1 MSAGSRIPALLHP
14 RQPWQV
20 LCAGIAALI
29 LTVGLARFA
38 YTPLLPLMQAQA
50 GVSETLGGWLATV
63 NYVGYMTGA
72 LLGSAVSDGALRYRL
87 YRAGLIAG
95 VVGTIGMGMT
105 SDPVL
110 WTVLRYIAGVG
121 SAAGLL
127 LASGMVLGWLV
138 AHGRRPE
145 LGLHFAGI
153 GAGIVASGVLV
164 AIMTPALDWA
174 QQWQV
179 MGAIGLALF
188 VPAWF
193 WMPAPEA
200 PASRPV
206 ARGHGGAAGLAAAA
220 PDAASRR
227 ATWLLIAAYF
237 CAGVGFVISATFL
250 VAATERQPALA
261 GYGFLVWIAVGLTA
275 IPATF
280 AWDRVARRIGEVP
293 ALIAAYGLQAISSL
307 LPVFSPHL
315 LAALAG
321 AVLFGAT
328 FIGLVSLMLTLVGKR
343 NSANPSQAMAR
354 LTLSYGVAQIV
365 APALVG
371 MAAERTGNYDAGLWM
386 AALAMFAGMGLLAG
400 FGRAERQAAR
410 R

>member
-145 LGLHFAGI
+145 LGVHFSGI
-153 GAGIVASGVLV
+153 GLGIVTSGALV
-164 AIMTPALDWA
+164 ASMTPALDWDG
-174 QQWQV
+174 QWLAF
-179 MGAIGLALF
+179 GAVGLGLL
-188 VPAWF
+188 VPAWL
-193 WMPAPEA
+193 WMPAPQKPQAPVAA
-200 PASRPV
+200 PAAPR
-206 ARGHGGAAGLAAAA
+206 RGPSLGM
-220 PDAASRR
+220 R
-227 ATWLLIAAYF
+227 LLIVSYF
-237 CAGVGFVISATFL
+237 FAGIGFVVSATFL
-250 VAATERQPALA
+250 AAATEKQPALA
-261 GYGFLVWIAVGLTA
+261 GTGSIVWIVVGLAA

-280 AWDRVARRIGEVP
+280 AWDRIARRVGEVP
-293 ALIAAYGLQAISSL
+293 ALIAACCLQGVSSL
-307 LPVFSPHL
+307 LPLMS
-315 LAALAG
+315 AALWAALGG
-321 AVLFGAT
+321 AVLFGLT
-328 FIGLVSLMLTLVGKR
+328 FIGVVSLTLTLVGKR
-343 NSANPSQAMAR
+343 NSANASQAMAR

-371 MAAERTGNYDAGLWM
+371 TAAEKTGNYDAGLWL
-386 AALAMFAGMGLLAG
+386 AALAMFAAALVLAFYG
-400 FGRAERQAAR
+400 KAERPAAAR
-410 R
+410 

>member
-1 MSAGSRIPALLHP
+1 MSTAPRLPALLRP
-14 RQPWQV
+14 SQPWQV
-20 LCAGIAALI
+20 LCAGIGALV
-29 LTVGLARFA
+29 LTVGFARFA

-63 NYVGYMTGA
+63 NYAGYMAGA
-72 LLGSAVSDGALRYRL
+72 LLASTVSDGALRYRL
-87 YRAGLIAG
+87 YRAGLLAG
-95 VVGTIGMGMT
+95 LVGTAGMGMT
-105 SDPVL
+105 ADPVL
-110 WTVLRYIAGVG
+110 WMVLRFVAGA
-121 SAAGLL
+121 SAAAALL

-153 GAGIVASGVLV
+153 GLGIVLSGALV

-179 MGAIGLALF
+179 LGAVGLVLF
-188 VPAWF
+188 VPAWL

-200 PASRPV
+200 PRP
-206 ARGHGGAAGLAAAA
+206 AAA
-220 PDAASRR
+220 PDKPASLPGVPARR

-261 GYGFLVWIAVGLTA
+261 GYGFLVWIVVGLTA

-280 AWDRVARRIGEVP
+280 AWDRIARRIGEVP

-386 AALAMFAGMGLLAG
+386 AALAMFAGMGLLAAY
-400 FGRAERQAAR
+400 GRAESAGR